1 MREQGGVLSGY
12 ALGLDDGAE
21 PRSFAADVLTVFGT
35 EPRLWTETI
44 AARLA
49 DRIPEAYADIT
60 PAAVASQLR
69 SVGVTVKKVREPG
82 PAPAA
87 GCDRSAVE
95 AVTS

>member
-1 MREQGGVLSGY
+1 MLSGY
-12 ALGLDDGAE
+12 ALGLDGAE
-21 PRSFAADVLTVFGT
+21 MPRSFAADVLSVFGDS
-35 EPRLWTETI
+35 PRLWTETI

-69 SVGVTVKKVREPG
+69 ALGATVKKVREPG

-87 GCDRSAVE
+87 GCDRSAG
-95 AVTS
+95 